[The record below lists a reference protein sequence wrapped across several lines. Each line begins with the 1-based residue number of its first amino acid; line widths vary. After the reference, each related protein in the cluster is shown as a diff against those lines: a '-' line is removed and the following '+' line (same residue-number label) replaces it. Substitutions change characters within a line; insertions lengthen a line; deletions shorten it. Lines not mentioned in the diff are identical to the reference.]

1 MYQPRGVGLIHT
13 QHKPGKAHYTHASW
27 EGRKDYLLKKALK
40 SSAGTVAATRRE
52 RPVCTDFRL
61 VSRSGTYAGAV
72 TEPQPPT
79 GRSTAAQPVPPTGKP
94 VKTAAFFDLDKTVIA
109 KSSTLA
115 FSKPFFEQGLIN
127 RRAVLK
133 SAYAQFLFLMSG
145 ADHDQM
151 DRMRSYL
158 TNMCT
163 GWDVEQVKSI
173 VGETLHDIVNPLV
186 FAEAADLIA
195 DHKLCGRDVVI
206 VSASGEEIV
215 APIARALGATHAMA
229 TRMVVEDGRYTG
241 EIAFY
246 CYGDGKA
253 EAIRQLAAREGY
265 ALEHCYAYSDSITDL
280 PMLEIVGHPTV
291 VNPDRALRKE
301 AAARGWPVLTFSRPV
316 SLRDRIPAPS
326 GAAMATTAAVGVSAL
341 AAGALTYSLL
351 RRFAF

>member
-1 MYQPRGVGLIHT
+1 MSVSDP
-13 QHKPGKAHYTHASW
+13 ATHQLTPPQS
-27 EGRKDYLLKKALK
+27 DP
-40 SSAGTVAATRRE
+40 AAARRTR
-52 RPVCTDFRL
+52 
-61 VSRSGTYAGAV
+61 
-72 TEPQPPT
+72 
-79 GRSTAAQPVPPTGKP
+79 
-94 VKTAAFFDLDKTVIA
+94 TAAFFDLDKTVIA

-115 FSKPFFEQGLIN
+115 FSKPFFDQGLIN

-133 SAYAQFLFLMSG
+133 SSYAQFLFLMSG

-151 DRMRSYL
+151 DRMRSYV
-158 TNMCT
+158 TSMCA

-173 VGETLHDIVNPLV
+173 VGETLHQIVDPLV

-195 DHKLCGRDVVI
+195 DHKLCGRDVVV

-241 EIAFY
+241 EVAFY
-246 CYGDGKA
+246 CYGEGKVQ
-253 EAIRQLAAREGY
+253 AIRELAAREGY
-265 ALEHCYAYSDSITDL
+265 PLEHCYAYTDSITDL
-280 PMLEIVGHPTV
+280 PMLEAVGHPTV

-301 AAARGWPVLTFSRPV
+301 STARGWPTLTFTKPV
-316 SLRDRIPAPS
+316 SLRDRLPAAPS
-326 GAAMATTAAVGVSAL
+326 SAAVATTAAVGVSAL

>member
-1 MYQPRGVGLIHT
+1 VTDSEQPETIDGAPR
-13 QHKPGKAHYTHASW
+13 A
-27 EGRKDYLLKKALK
+27 E
-40 SSAGTVAATRRE
+40 VAND
-52 RPVCTDFRL
+52 RPVR
-61 VSRSGTYAGAV
+61 
-72 TEPQPPT
+72 
-79 GRSTAAQPVPPTGKP
+79 
-94 VKTAAFFDLDKTVIA
+94 TAAFFDLDKTVIA

-133 SAYAQFLFLMSG
+133 STYAQFLFMMSG

-158 TNMCT
+158 TNMVA
-163 GWDVEQVKSI
+163 GWDVDQVKSI
-173 VGETLHDIVNPLV
+173 VAETLHDIVDPLV
-186 FAEAADLIA
+186 FAEAAELIA
-195 DHKLCGRDVVI
+195 DHKLCGRDVVV

-229 TRMVVEDGRYTG
+229 TRMVVEDGKYTG

-246 CYGDGKA
+246 CYGENKA

-280 PMLEIVGHPTV
+280 PMLEAVGHPTV

-301 AAARGWPVLTFSRPV
+301 AAARNWPVLTFTRPV

-326 GAAMATTAAVGVSAL
+326 GAAVATTAAVGMSAL

>member
-1 MYQPRGVGLIHT
+1 MNCQFVR
-13 QHKPGKAHYTHASW
+13 
-27 EGRKDYLLKKALK
+27 
-40 SSAGTVAATRRE
+40 SAAICHCAG
-52 RPVCTDFRL
+52 P
-61 VSRSGTYAGAV
+61 YAEAV
-72 TEPQPPT
+72 TAPDPA
-79 GRSTAAQPVPPTGKP
+79 TAGPLGADGPLPGDRPIR
-94 VKTAAFFDLDKTVIA
+94 TAAFFDLDKTVLA

-115 FSKPFFEQGLIN
+115 FSKPFFSQGLIN

-133 SAYAQFLFLMSG
+133 STYAQFLFLMSG

-151 DRMRSYL
+151 DRMRSYI

-173 VGETLHDIVNPLV
+173 VGETLHDIVDPLV
-186 FAEAADLIA
+186 FAEAAVLIA

-215 APIARALGATHAMA
+215 GPIARALGATHAMA
-229 TRMVVEDGRYTG
+229 TRMVVEDGKYTG
-241 EIAFY
+241 EIEFY
-246 CYGDGKA
+246 CYGEGKA
-253 EAIRQLAAREGY
+253 EAIRALAALEGY
-265 ALEHCYAYSDSITDL
+265 ALQHCYAYSDSITDL
-280 PMLEIVGHPTV
+280 PMLETVGHPTV

-301 AAARGWPVLTFSRPV
+301 AGTRGWPVRSFSKPV

-326 GAAMATTAAVGVSAL
+326 TAAVATSAAVGMSAL